1 MAEVLVTG
9 ASGFIGTALVPK
21 LLAGLADFRPSLTP
35 LGRGLAQTF
44 PR

>member
-1 MAEVLVTG
+1 MAEVLVSG

-21 LLAGLADFRPSLTP
+21 LFRPQLTP
-35 LGRGLAQTF
+35 LGRGLALTF